1 VIATGRAGETDG
13 PTWVGVLDLD
23 EDGPVVGVGGT
34 LQDTHCLA
42 RVLVRKHRAPL
53 GFVTLSPQ
61 PAETLA
67 ERTRAAATVTLAE
80 ALARHAMGDGQA
92 GPEQG
97 AEADWTAQTI
107 CPSRF
112 PPSGDVG
119 VTVAIPTRNRAEL
132 LRDCLQ
138 TLMQISYAPLEILV
152 VDNAPSDQS
161 TRDLVVEL
169 ARSDPRVTY
178 ACEPYPGASAARNHA
193 LASARYEIVALTDDD
208 VLVDPGWVPA
218 IVAAFTSDPRVTC
231 VTGLVAPSALD
242 NPFQRYFEG
251 RYPSQGM
258 LIPLRYDMSTHR
270 QSSPLYPFAAGLF
283 GRSANMAV
291 RRESAQRIGG
301 FDTLLGAGAP
311 CRSGEDLDFF
321 VRLLLD
327 GGRICF
333 MPSALV
339 WHRHRDDADAL
350 RKVVY
355 NYGYGLGAYLSK
367 HLSNTHLQRG
377 LIVQARQQAG
387 LQASRIKDA
396 SQSSQMGVTGN
407 KLVISEA
414 RGFLAGVLA
423 YRIARRRSASPL
435 SVK

>member
-1 VIATGRAGETDG
+1 MIATSRVGETDG

-23 EDGPVVGVGGT
+23 EDGPVVGVGGA
-34 LQDTHCLA
+34 LQDSHCLA
-42 RVLVRKHRAPL
+42 RVLVRRHRAPL

-67 ERTRAAATVTLAE
+67 ERARAAASVTLAE
-80 ALARHAMGDGQA
+80 ALAKHAMGDGRP
-92 GPEQG
+92 GPDQG
-97 AEADWTAQTI
+97 AAADWTAQTI
-107 CPSRF
+107 CPSHF
-112 PPSGDVG
+112 PPSDAVG
-119 VTVAIPTRNRAEL
+119 VTVAIPTRNRAAL

-138 TLMQISYAPLEILV
+138 TLMQVSYAPLEILV

-193 LASARYEIVALTDDD
+193 LANARYDIVALTDDD
-208 VLVDPGWVPA
+208 VLVDPGWVSA
-218 IVAAFTSDPRVTC
+218 IVAAFTSDPKVTC

-270 QSSPLYPFAAGLF
+270 QSSRLYPFAAGLF

-291 RRESAQRIGG
+291 RRGSAQRIGG
-301 FDTLLGAGAP
+301 FDTLLGAGAR
-311 CRSGEDLDFF
+311 CRGGEDLDFF

-333 MPSALV
+333 MPSALI

-350 RKVVY
+350 RQAVY
-355 NYGYGLGAYLSK
+355 IYGYGLGAYLSK
-367 HLSNTHLQRG
+367 HLSNTDLQRG
-377 LIVQARQQAG
+377 LIAHAIHQAR
-387 LQASRIKDA
+387 LQASRMKAA
-396 SQSSQMGVTGN
+396 SQSSQMGITGN
-407 KLVISEA
+407 KFVISEA
-414 RGFLAGVLA
+414 RGFLAGVLG
-423 YRIARRRSASPL
+423 YRVARRRPASPL